1 MNIKKIMYLNLNR
14 RLKLKEK
21 ILLKIFKKEMLKI
34 YRIGF
39 YDGFEFNS
47 PKAEKR
53 LKKESTNKKCKINEI
68 LKSERRVRMRN
79 IKLTIEYDGKDFN
92 GWQKQPTKLNI
103 QGTIEQAIKQ
113 ITGEEVQLDASGRT
127 DAGVHAFGQV
137 ANFKTNSQIPI
148 DKFAIAINSKLKRS
162 IVIKKAEEVD
172 ERFHSRLNCKKKT
185 YRYVINNTPEGTAI
199 YRNLETHIPQKLN
212 VEKMKEAVKFFEGEH
227 DFKAFKASGTSSK
240 SSVRTIYKAEVY
252 QEGDRII
259 IELTG
264 NGFLYNMV
272 RIIAG
277 TLVEVG
283 LGKIESN
290 KIPEIIE
297 NKKRENA
304 GKTLPPNGLY
314 LMKVIYD

>member
-1 MNIKKIMYLNLNR
+1 MK
-14 RLKLKEK
+14 
-21 ILLKIFKKEMLKI
+21 
-34 YRIGF
+34 
-39 YDGFEFNS
+39 
-47 PKAEKR
+47 
-53 LKKESTNKKCKINEI
+53 
-68 LKSERRVRMRN
+68 N

-240 SSVRTIYKAEVY
+240 SSVRIIYKAVVYEVPNN
-252 QEGDRII
+252 RIY

-277 TLVEVG
+277 TLVDVG
-283 LGKIESN
+283 TGKIQ
-290 KIPEIIE
+290 PEDIEKIIE
-297 NKKRENA
+297 SKDRSLA
-304 GKTLPPNGLY
+304 GKTLQPNGLY
-314 LMKVIYD
+314 LVEVNYE